1 MKKIFTFIV
10 AFWAFT
16 SFAQVRI
23 SQVYGSGGNT
33 AVSSYTN
40 DFVEIFNAGVASVDI
55 SGWSVQ
61 YASASGPTASPFNW
75 TVAAIPA
82 STTLGAGKYF
92 LIMMASGGANGMALP
107 TPDLTITTINMAG
120 ATGKV
125 ALVNNVTALIGTT
138 ACSGATVVDVLG
150 YGATATCFEGALFP
164 TTGITNALSIQ
175 RGSNG
180 CTDVNNNAT
189 DFAIATVVPRN
200 SGTTTNLCA
209 GGPAIN
215 AGPTVSA
222 LITTAAVASAS
233 KSFTVSG
240 SSLTGFPAN
249 ITVASSSTDFQVSLS
264 MGSGFASSVNI
275 PYTMATLAA
284 VTVYVRISASA
295 ALGAVASTVKVN
307 GGGASEGIV
316 NVSGNVVSANPSMQ
330 ASAVVL
336 SNVTNSSLDINWT
349 NGNGSSRIAVIRQT
363 TTTDVPP
370 TDGATY
376 TAAASITTAG
386 ITGSGNFVVYSA
398 MGTGPVTVT
407 GLTAGT
413 NYTVTVY
420 EFNGSAGSNNYLTP
434 GVTATASTTGV
445 SPNLTQANFTA
456 IAAPLY
462 TGSGST
468 TRTPTMFYAK
478 LSNLAPNTTY
488 RYFTQAAISTDF
500 GTTNLGAG
508 SGIMVDYTVAPV
520 TYTYASTASL
530 SAADG
535 YAKFTTDAAG
545 NFSGSFGFVN
555 TGNARFT
562 AGNNVFPTIALS
574 VDPAST
580 ILYRF
585 ALDQSITVLGFAT
598 TSTANDGTFIQGK
611 SLATAGNLVALW
623 NNITATGRPLSM
635 TIAEHPT
642 FLGTP
647 WGPSFVAGYDSLT
660 AGSWNTII
668 PNTNASGVRLI
679 QQFNIITGTAIGCN
693 SDADGTWPTGTVVTS
708 TPTGGSTTPL
718 QISATDAP
726 LNSGSCFSVVPIRLN
741 YIIGKKLSSG
751 NALNWKVTCTSFSI
765 TMEIERASNVRDFKG
780 IFNIAATQAR
790 CNQPFDFTDAQPLK
804 GNNYYRLKMIDID
817 GKISYSPIVLLISA
831 TKGFEMVG
839 LYPTVVKNQTT
850 LSVSTATTTILQTNV
865 TDLSGKL
872 LISNKQTILAG
883 SNLILIDCGKL
894 APGIYNLTGIA
905 ADATKKTIR
914 FVKL

>member
-16 SFAQVRI
+16 SFAQIRI

-40 DFVEIFNAGVASVDI
+40 DFVEIFNAGAASVDI
-55 SGWSVQ
+55 SGWSIQ
-61 YASASGPTASPFNW
+61 YASAAGPTAPANW
-75 TVAAIPA
+75 VVAAIPA
-82 STTLGAGKYF
+82 ATTLGAGKYF

-107 TPDLTITTINMAG
+107 TPDFTFTTIQIGG
-120 ATGKV
+120 AAGKV
-125 ALVNNVTALIGTT
+125 ALVNNSTALNSPT
-138 ACSGATVVDVLG
+138 ACSAASVVDVLG
-150 YGATATCFEGALFP
+150 YGATATCSETGYFP
-164 TTGITNALSIQ
+164 TTGITNAQSIQ

-180 CTDVNNNAT
+180 CTDANNNAT
-189 DFAIATVVPRN
+189 DFAIGTVAPRN
-200 SGTTTNLCA
+200 SGTATNLCA

-222 LITTAAVASAS
+222 LTTTAAVASAS
-233 KSFTVSG
+233 KPFNVSG
-240 SSLTGFPAN
+240 SSLTGFPGN
-249 ITVASSSTDFQVSLS
+249 LTVTASSTDFQVSLS
-264 MGSGFASSVNI
+264 MGSGYASSVNI
-275 PYTMATLAA
+275 PYTAATLAA

-295 ALGAVASTVKVN
+295 ALGAVASTIKVN

-336 SNVTNSSLDINWT
+336 SNVTNSGLDINWT

-376 TAAASITTAG
+376 TAAASIATAG

-398 MGTGPVTVT
+398 MGMGPVTVT

-434 GVTATASTTGV
+434 GVTATASTTGI

-468 TRTPTMFYAK
+468 SRTPTMFYAK

-488 RYFTQAAISTDF
+488 RYYTQAAISTDF
-500 GTTNLGAG
+500 NTTNLGAG
-508 SGIMVDYTVAPV
+508 SGIMVDYTVSPV
-520 TYTYASTASL
+520 TYTYASTNSL
-530 SAADG
+530 SAAGG

-562 AGNNVFPTIALS
+562 AGNLVFPTIALS
-574 VDPAST
+574 ADPLTT

-585 ALDQSITVLGFAT
+585 ALDQSMTVLGFAT

-611 SLATAGNLVALW
+611 SLAMAGNLVALW

-679 QQFNIITGTAIGCN
+679 EQFNIVTGTAIGCD
-693 SDADGTWPTGTVVTS
+693 SDADGTWPTGPVVTS
-708 TPTGGSTTPL
+708 TPTGGSTSPL
-718 QISATDAP
+718 QLSATDAP
-726 LNSGSCFSVVPIRLN
+726 LNAGTCFNVLPIKLD
-741 YIIGKKLSSG
+741 YITGKKTNAG
-751 NALNWKVTCTSFSI
+751 NAINWKVTCTSTNI
-765 TMEIERASNVRDFKG
+765 TMEIERASGARDFKS
-780 IFNIAATQAR
+780 IFTIAATQAR
-790 CNQPFDFTDAQPLK
+790 CNQAFDFNDAQPLK
-804 GNNYYRLKMIDID
+804 GNNYYRLKLIDID
-817 GKISYSPIVLLISA
+817 GKISYSPIVLLINA
-831 TKGFEMVG
+831 TKGFEVVG
-839 LYPTVVKNQTT
+839 LFPTVVKYQTT
-850 LSVSTATTTILQTNV
+850 LSVSSATTTMLQTNV

-872 LISNKQTILAG
+872 LISNKQTIPSG
-883 SNLILIDCGKL
+883 SSLISIDCGKL
-894 APGIYNLTGIA
+894 APGLYNLTGIA